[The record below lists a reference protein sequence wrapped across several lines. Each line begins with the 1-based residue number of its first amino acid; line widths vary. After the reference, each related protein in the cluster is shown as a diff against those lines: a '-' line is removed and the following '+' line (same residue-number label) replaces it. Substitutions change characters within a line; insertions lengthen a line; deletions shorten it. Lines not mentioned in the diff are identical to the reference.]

1 MSKLDTEAKARKE
14 ILLAAGTAHLGPSYS
29 PEGLR
34 MTSALDLEAGVVE
47 GNEET
52 AESLVLGA

>member
-1 MSKLDTEAKARKE
+1 MSKLDTEAQGKE
-14 ILLAAGTAHLGPSYS
+14 GNPFSCRDSPPTPSYS